1 MAQTDKNGR
10 VILLGDPGYNPVS
23 HDKPAPGGQTDHT
36 SPGIG
41 QSIRNALMSATGMD
55 KVNKALGGK

>member
-1 MAQTDKNGR
+1 MADVKN
-10 VILLGDPGYNPVS
+10 NSPVQ

-41 QSIRNALMSATGMD
+41 QQIHDALMKATGMD
-55 KVNKALGGK
+55 AINKALGGK